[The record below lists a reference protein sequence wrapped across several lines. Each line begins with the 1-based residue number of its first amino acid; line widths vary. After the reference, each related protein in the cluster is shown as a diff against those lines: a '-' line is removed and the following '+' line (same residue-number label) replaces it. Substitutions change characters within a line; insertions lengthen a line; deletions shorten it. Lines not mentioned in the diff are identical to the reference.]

1 VHFLQPQPF
10 WTGENGRHR
19 GNHRRL
25 LRKQEAVAYARHT
38 LSSLSLGQQSI
49 GQDGDI
55 GRWAAYDNVAVSKI
69 AFWL

>member
-1 VHFLQPQPF
+1 
-10 WTGENGRHR
+10 
-19 GNHRRL
+19 
-25 LRKQEAVAYARHT
+25 